1 MARRL
6 ETLICP
12 FLIEPSPEPKKLF
25 RPNNNTKWREDRP
38 RNWGLADKECLVE
51 KIFYE
56 KKINAINELTQNSD
70 FECKKTVKKGADPGK
85 VRYSSG
91 LSF

>member
-1 MARRL
+1 M
-6 ETLICP
+6 
-12 FLIEPSPEPKKLF
+12 
-25 RPNNNTKWREDRP
+25 
-38 RNWGLADKECLVE
+38 
-51 KIFYE
+51 